1 MFYIT
6 YYLLYFLYPSAFNI
20 LVKFFFPLS
29 LFFLMAHTM
38 LCLFQRRTAAW
49 RTTSEE
55 KKALDQASE
64 EIWNDFR
71 EAAEAHRQVRKYVM
85 SWIKPG
91 MTMIEIW

>member
-1 MFYIT
+1 ML
-6 YYLLYFLYPSAFNI
+6 YLYLTAKVQTDPPSVPICDLYPNG
-20 LVKFFFPLS
+20 VFPKGQECEYPP
-29 LFFLMAHTM
+29 T
-38 LCLFQRRTAAW
+38 QDGQTAAW